1 MIISIAIDG
10 PAGAGK
16 STIAKLVANNFDLM
30 YINTGS
36 MYRAVT
42 LKALENHITPDD
54 TQRLLTLIDG
64 LSMHFCNDRLIL
76 NGLDINDELSLP
88 SISSNVSAY
97 ASIKEVREMLVKLQQ
112 HMAKN
117 YNVIMDGRDIGTV
130 VLKDAPFKFFLT
142 ATAEERAN
150 RRFKELCDKNIDVSY
165 EKILDDIKK
174 RDYLDSHRDIDPL
187 KKAEDAM
194 EIDTTGLNIEQVVK
208 CISDKVNEGLKR
220 MQIENV

>member
-1 MIISIAIDG
+1 
-10 PAGAGK
+10 
-16 STIAKLVANNFDLM
+16 
-30 YINTGS
+30 
-36 MYRAVT
+36 
-42 LKALENHITPDD
+42 
-54 TQRLLTLIDG
+54 
-64 LSMHFCNDRLIL
+64 MHFCNDRLIL
-76 NGLDINDELSLP
+76 NGLDVNDELSLP

-112 HMAKN
+112 DMAKN

-150 RRFKELCDKNIDVSY
+150 RRFKELCDKNIDVNY

-220 MQIENV
+220 MQIKNV